1 VANCI
6 NSITLEVSDDFVPG
20 DYDDLY
26 KVYAPFVTRL
36 VTRYNRVSA
45 NFDDLLQHVWV
56 EILRVDLIKKYTSS
70 TGSLPKKM
78 TVEQVCAY
86 LQMDWKALKIALI
99 RGVTGDKRSKR
110 SEGFSW
116 APEWLEVKVY
126 ERDAG
131 TCHCCGRDTRKLTNF
146 FKDHWLHSDREKYT
160 IQMRRLVLPK
170 DHQTWYYVGLDEAVP
185 VGRDS
190 TFEVRYKIFC
200 TPCLLNRFKDIP
212 KARARLRRVVK
223 STFQLRPIV
232 GTYASKKAVY
242 AREDVERFRL
252 GRGINSR
259 CKVNPDIKPLLP
271 QSKPYFK
278 LYLARSVHNIY
289 ANWCRTRKRRYKEH
303 FPGIDPDTGKSW
315 EDTLVDPYGPRQE
328 NLFALHQAISIFF
341 SGRSDLVAAKNEE
354 ILSLVAKGLTA
365 EEIVNKMRL
374 PKHVLKSLI
383 PPN

>member
-1 VANCI
+1 MANCI
-6 NSITLEVSDDFVPG
+6 NHTVLEVSDDFVPG
-20 DYDDLY
+20 NYDDLY

-78 TVEQVCAY
+78 TVDQVCAY
-86 LQMDWKALKIALI
+86 LQMDWKALKISLI
-99 RGVTGDKRSKR
+99 RGVTGDKRSKNN
-110 SEGFSW
+110 EGFSW
-116 APEWLEVKVY
+116 APEWLESKVY
-126 ERDAG
+126 ERDTG
-131 TCHCCGRDTRKLTNF
+131 VCHCCGQDTRRHAHF
-146 FKDHWLHSDREKYT
+146 FGDHWLHSDREKYAF
-160 IQMRRLVLPK
+160 QMRRIGLPE
-170 DHQTWYYVGLDEAVP
+170 DHQTWYYVGLDEQVP
-185 VGRDS
+185 VGRDA

-200 TPCLLNRFKDIP
+200 VPCLLKRFNSIP
-212 KARARLRRVVK
+212 KTRSRLRRVVK
-223 STFQLRPIV
+223 STFQLRPII
-232 GTYASKKAVY
+232 GTYASKKAIY

-252 GRGINSR
+252 GRGGNSR
-259 CKVNPDIKPLLP
+259 CKVNLDIKPLLP

-328 NLFALHQAISIFF
+328 NLFALHQAVGLFF
-341 SGRSDLVAAKNEE
+341 NGRSDLIEAKNEE
-354 ILSLVAKGLTA
+354 VLALVAKGLTA
-365 EEIVNKMRL
+365 EEIVNRMRL

-383 PPN
+383 QPN